1 MLQTKKK
8 RHSTYLKKE
17 GTLRTKLYLI
27 SFGAKTAFVLVIK
40 PHRICFWLKS
50 FELMKTQTQN
60 CIENDYFI
68 VLFLQKEIPK
78 PNASCEEKWEKYVDD
93 LYFLQLFDKVVWNC
107 IFSTVWQNLLSCT
120 LMIIPT
126 YL

>member
-1 MLQTKKK
+1 M
-8 RHSTYLKKE
+8 
-17 GTLRTKLYLI
+17 I
-27 SFGAKTAFVLVIK
+27 I
-40 PHRICFWLKS
+40 
-50 FELMKTQTQN
+50 
-60 CIENDYFI
+60 
-68 VLFLQKEIPK
+68 LFLQKEIPK

-126 YL
+126 YFWLFVTKFSLYLFKKKIK